1 MSLKTHLAYPKF
13 ARPPYR
19 LLLIDADLYPQP
31 EMAAALR
38 HLGHTVQIVRLPQ
51 GDPGEMLTTLL
62 HAAVAMR
69 PDAILTENHA
79 GFDEGGEIAAI
90 LHDLGLPVIV
100 WYLDDFRLLIGEGRR
115 LIQPNTLVFTVERSH
130 VPLLQA
136 IGFPHVHYLPSA
148 SGLDPTA
155 SYPPLSSL
163 DLSRATSLVGHTFE
177 YAKQKHAHPLF
188 PDLLADLIRTGL
200 TIAPGQDLV
209 RTILERQGHHFNQ
222 RDEAYRYA
230 AFVTADATQ
239 RYRTAVLRQLRAE
252 ALHIFGDAHW
262 KALGIPATLHERI
275 DSQREAPA
283 IYRHSL
289 INLNLSSPQL
299 ISAVNLRVYDVPA
312 AAGFLLTDWRDDLPL
327 LFDIRREVVTFR
339 SVEEANDR
347 IAYYERRPS
356 ARELI
361 VAAAHARVRRE
372 HLLTHRMDRLLTIAR
387 ETFGIRRA
395 KSLSRAT
402 DSLHNQCLTA
412 PAGRPVQPVEC
423 SDQDLRRTP
432 SVSTGDDQGG

>member
-19 LLLIDADLYPQP
+19 LLLIDADLYLQV

-38 HLGHTVQIVRLPQ
+38 QLGHTVKIVRLPQ
-51 GDPGEMLTTLL
+51 GDPGEMLATLL

-79 GFDEGGEIAAI
+79 GFDDGGEIAAI

-155 SYPPLSSL
+155 SYPPLSGP

-177 YAKQKHAHPLF
+177 YAKQKLAHPTF
-188 PDLLADLIRTGL
+188 PDLLADLTRTGL
-200 TIAPGQDLV
+200 MIAPGQDLV
-209 RTILERQGHHFNQ
+209 GTILEGQGHHFHH

-230 AFVTADATQ
+230 AFVTAHATQ
-239 RYRTAVLRQLRAE
+239 LYRTAILRQLRTE
-252 ALHIFGDAHW
+252 ALHIFGDSHW
-262 KALGIPATLHERI
+262 HTLGVPATIHGRI

-312 AAGFLLTDWRDDLPL
+312 AGGFLLTDWRDDLPL
-327 LFDIRREVVTFR
+327 LFDINREVVTFHN
-339 SVEEANDR
+339 VEEANDL
-347 IAYYERRPS
+347 ITYYERNPR
-356 ARELI
+356 ARDPI
-361 VAAAHARVRRE
+361 IAAANARVRKE
-372 HLLTHRMDRLLTIAR
+372 HLLTHRMDRLLAIAR
-387 ETFGIRRA
+387 ETFGIRLA
-395 KSLSRAT
+395 TSLSHRT
-402 DSLHNQCLTA
+402 DSLHNGCLT
-412 PAGRPVQPVEC
+412 P
-423 SDQDLRRTP
+423 T
-432 SVSTGDDQGG
+432 T